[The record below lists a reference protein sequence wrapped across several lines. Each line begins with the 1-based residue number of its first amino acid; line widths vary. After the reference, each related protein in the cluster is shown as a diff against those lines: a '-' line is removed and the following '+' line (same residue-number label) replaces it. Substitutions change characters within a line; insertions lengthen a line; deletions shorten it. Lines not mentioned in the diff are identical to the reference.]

1 MCVRRLALAVGLW
14 VFVHYKTTWLITH
27 SERHTYPYTRAQLL
41 FHLVLLTKELLGR
54 FALFSCLMSSPN
66 TLPDTCLS
74 GHARSDYPTVRVPC
88 QKINLFQIRQPRCA
102 WGWKRGHG
110 LNQRSSRTGTLC
122 QLKWTRMTRGA
133 SRLTAAV
140 NREPRDNRARSVAQS
155 MTPRLHFSTTYL
167 LLPLSEQK
175 MSAAGAHT
183 HKNKRLNINTE
194 ISDYKFNCM

>member
-1 MCVRRLALAVGLW
+1 MLSVAVQWCVCGGSRWLWGFGCLFTKKHHDSSHVQSVTHTRTSPFPFSAPYKRVAWQICLIFLFNELPEHIAWHLLIWTRKVRL
-14 VFVHYKTTWLITH
+14 
-27 SERHTYPYTRAQLL
+27 
-41 FHLVLLTKELLGR
+41 
-54 FALFSCLMSSPN
+54 
-66 TLPDTCLS
+66 
-74 GHARSDYPTVRVPC
+74 PC

-122 QLKWTRMTRGA
+122 QLKRTRMTRGA

-140 NREPRDNRARSVAQS
+140 NRGPRDNRARSVAQS
-155 MTPRLHFSTTYL
+155 MTPRLPFSGTYL

-175 MSAAGAHT
+175 MSAGVHT

-194 ISDYKFNCM
+194 ISDYKFMK